1 MIKIAFFD
9 VDGTLLKLGS
19 KGPSFQTVQT
29 LQQLQAKGILLC
41 MATGRGYLSV
51 PHFEGVDFD
60 LWLTFNGSYVRSKDA
75 VISKNPLDADDKRR
89 ILHNL
94 KQMHRAAAISNE
106 HFIVTKLV
114 ISEHFDKLCE
124 EDIYQIM
131 CSCSPPEY
139 ERILLGTHATQIT
152 AWWDKAVDIIPLSC
166 GKGNAVRAV
175 LAHYGFSKAEAI
187 AFGDGRNDIE
197 MLEAVGTGVAMGNA
211 LDEVKARATD
221 CCRSVDEEGNDRVD
235 KNINFENGKQENNL
249 KFIYDLSD
257 GIKEKIEKIAKEIY

>member
-9 VDGTLLKLGS
+9 VDGTLLRLGS
-19 KGPSFQTVQT
+19 KVPSFKTVQT

-41 MATGRGYLSV
+41 MATGRGYPSV

-75 VISKNPLDADDKRR
+75 VISKNPLDADDKRK

-106 HFIVTKLV
+106 HFIVTNGTDPDLERYFSFGNEKLV

-131 CSCSPPEY
+131 CSCNNHQG
-139 ERILLGTHATQIT
+139 IVI
-152 AWWDKAVDIIPLSC
+152 
-166 GKGNAVRAV
+166 
-175 LAHYGFSKAEAI
+175 
-187 AFGDGRNDIE
+187 DGE
-197 MLEAVGTGVAMGNA
+197 
-211 LDEVKARATD
+211 
-221 CCRSVDEEGNDRVD
+221 SSRVICKD
-235 KNINFENGKQENNL
+235 
-249 KFIYDLSD
+249 
-257 GIKEKIEKIAKEIY
+257 

>member
-19 KGPSFQTVQT
+19 KEPSPKTVQA
-29 LQQLQAKGILLC
+29 LQQLQANGGLLC
-41 MATGRGYLSV
+41 MATGRGYLSI

-60 LWLTFNGSYVRSKDA
+60 IWLTFNGSYVRSKDT
-75 VISKNPLDADDKRR
+75 VLFKNPLDADDKHK
-89 ILHNL
+89 ILQNL

-106 HFIVTKLV
+106 HFIVTNGTDPDLAQYFSFGSEKLV
-114 ISEHFDKLCE
+114 ISEHFDALCE
-124 EDIYQIM
+124 EEIYQIM
-131 CSCSPPEY
+131 CSCNSAEY
-139 ERILLGTHATQIT
+139 TQILQGTHATQIT

-175 LAHYGFSKAEAI
+175 LAHYGFSKSEAI

-211 LDEVKARATD
+211 LEEVKARAAVR
-221 CCRSVDEEGNDRVD
+221 CRSVEEDGVYHYCL
-235 KNINFENGKQENNL
+235 ENHL
-249 KFIYDLSD
+249 I
-257 GIKEKIEKIAKEIY
+257 

>member
-106 HFIVTKLV
+106 HFIVTNGTDPDLEQYFSFGNEKLV

-166 GKGNAVRAV
+166 CK
-175 LAHYGFSKAEAI
+175 SC
-187 AFGDGRNDIE
+187 FG
-197 MLEAVGTGVAMGNA
+197 A
-211 LDEVKARATD
+211 LRLFKS
-221 CCRSVDEEGNDRVD
+221 RSYCLWGWPKRH
-235 KNINFENGKQENNL
+235 
-249 KFIYDLSD
+249 
-257 GIKEKIEKIAKEIY
+257 

>member
-9 VDGTLLKLGS
+9 IDGTLS
-19 KGPSFQTVQT
+19 NMETRSVSDITIET
-29 LQQLQAKGILLC
+29 LQRLQANNIKVCI
-41 MATGRGYLSV
+41 ATGRHPLSV
-51 PHFEGVDFD
+51 PTFEGVTFD
-60 LWLTFNGSYVRSKDA
+60 AILSFNGSYCFDKEGHVLYSHPIPHKDVLRIIDNASSINRSVSLASKDN
-75 VISKNPLDADDKRR
+75 SKANGTDQDLNDYYAFS
-89 ILHNL
+89 
-94 KQMHRAAAISNE
+94 KQKVN
-106 HFIVTKLV
+106 V
-114 ISEHFDKLCE
+114 SEDFDTFVN

-131 CSCSPPEY
+131 CSCSRSEY

-221 CCRSVDEEGNDRVD
+221 CCRSVDEEG
-235 KNINFENGKQENNL
+235 
-249 KFIYDLSD
+249 IYHYCL
-257 GIKEKIEKIAKEIY
+257 EKHLI